1 MGRIVKFECR
11 AELDNRSMDAFQ
23 ETFPNDGLVG
33 EEVESFVGLYVGMSW
48 RLNDKQVDKLLFAGL
63 AHLRP

>member
-1 MGRIVKFECR
+1 
-11 AELDNRSMDAFQ
+11 MDAFQ